1 MSGAPRA
8 RRVPI
13 LVGWM
18 RGRRMG
24 CSYHMRGAARY
35 AVKERLDGVACN
47 HTPKRLLAAA
57 PRLAAC
63 ALPPRPPLSPVAETA
78 ATARGDGDDGAR
90 RTARPISLP
99 LWRAPALPP
108 SPAEASR
115 RDYRSAEGRN
125 GGGG

>member
-13 LVGWM
+13 SVGWM

-24 CSYHMRGAARY
+24 CSYYMRGAARY

-47 HTPKRLLAAA
+47 HTPKRLLAAT
-57 PRLAAC
+57 PGLAAC

-78 ATARGDGDDGAR
+78 RGEGDHGAR
-90 RTARPISLP
+90 RTARPIRL
-99 LWRAPALPP
+99 
-108 SPAEASR
+108 E
-115 RDYRSAEGRN
+115 EGRR
-125 GGGG
+125 GGGPGKEGGREEGGGMREERREERR

>member
-1 MSGAPRA
+1 
-8 RRVPI
+8 
-13 LVGWM
+13 
-18 RGRRMG
+18 MG
-24 CSYHMRGAARY
+24 CSYHMRGYHMRGAARY

-78 ATARGDGDDGAR
+78 ATARGDCDDGAR

-99 LWRAPALPP
+99 LWRAPALPRNIVP
-108 SPAEASR
+108 LLVLFGLIMGVERLEPFMSSEATMEAIAS
-115 RDYRSAEGRN
+115 
-125 GGGG
+125 